1 MKFLVNLG
9 WIIDLI
15 LIAVFIAIPTYRL
28 VLADNYITD
37 PEEVKNAVIMIL
49 GGLLVLSPI
58 TYVLNL
64 ARKVVNRK

>member
-1 MKFLVNLG
+1 MKLLVNLC

-28 VLADNYITD
+28 VIADNYITD
-37 PEEVKNAVIMIL
+37 PEEVKTAVIMIL

-64 ARKVVNRK
+64 ARKAVNRK